1 MLVSRQEVAPGNF
14 GLVALRTIEK
24 GEEIARSPLLAV
36 WQDDYSRLLTPA
48 CAVCLSPVL
57 HVAERIRTVMQLADL
72 SWESQWAYRC
82 SCGAMACS
90 EECWIRLQQLHAM
103 FHCWGRVLRKWVRSF
118 VADEAQVP
126 LASLATVLAV
136 SAVVDGISPVQGL
149 MTSSKLYSFVGAFHK
164 ALSTAIPQTSLSI
177 EQLNRMVEIADKV
190 AVEVDIPV
198 PNLPTSDVPE
208 GHSKDAMCL
217 VLRLLCE
224 GVGEGIAGRQLALQR
239 VLQAGIERYEEL
251 LPAEMLDAASLALD
265 STLPA
270 LSSPAVMGLALA
282 TVAGQA
288 NHSCE
293 PNAAVS
299 IAGVHVALQSL
310 RPIYMGEEVSISYVP
325 AEDDLD
331 ARQSV
336 LQMKYDFKCH
346 CARCSL

>member
-1 MLVSRQEVAPGNF
+1 MLVTRREVAQGNF
-14 GLVALRTIEK
+14 GLVALRTIEE

-57 HVAERIRTVMQLADL
+57 HVAERIRTVMQLAGL

-82 SCGAMACS
+82 VCGAVACS
-90 EECWIRLQQLHAM
+90 PECWIRLQKLHAL
-103 FHCWGRVLRKWVRSF
+103 FHCWGRVLRKWVCSF
-118 VADEAQVP
+118 VADETQVP

-136 SAVVDGISPVQGL
+136 SAVVDGISPVHGL
-149 MTSSKLYSFVGAFHK
+149 MASSKLYSFIDAFHN
-164 ALSTAIPQTSLSI
+164 ALSTTIPRTSLSK

-198 PNLPTSDVPE
+198 PSLPASDVPDIPE
-208 GHSKDAMCL
+208 GHSKDAICL

-224 GVGEGIAGRQLALQR
+224 GAGEGIAGRELALQR
-239 VLQAGIERYEEL
+239 VLQAGIERFEEL
-251 LPAEMLDAASLALD
+251 LPPEMLDAASLALD

-288 NHSCE
+288 NHSCD
-293 PNAAVS
+293 PNAVVC
-299 IAGVHVALQSL
+299 IA
-310 RPIYMGEEVSISYVP
+310 
-325 AEDDLD
+325 
-331 ARQSV
+331 
-336 LQMKYDFKCH
+336 
-346 CARCSL
+346 